1 MQRGASLQRPCLP
14 QLPLEGVSCLPFVHC
29 CYLGLEARARSDL
42 DSHSVISDPGHLYQV
57 FFFNFSKLRFLPSG
71 NWCGGGTFSPLTGQ

>member
-29 CYLGLEARARSDL
+29 CYLGLEARACSDL

-57 FFFNFSKLRFLPSG
+57 FFFLTSPSLDSFPLEIGVGGAHFL
-71 NWCGGGTFSPLTGQ
+71 L